1 MRFFIVIFLT
11 QLYWGFAQKKI
22 NFKELKTVPGFF
34 KTYYDDSNGKLYLE
48 VDKLNQSFIYVSA
61 LSQGI
66 GNNDLLLDR
75 GQLGSTKI
83 VKFIKAGNKLLL
95 LQPNQNYRA
104 ITNNALEKKSV
115 DEAFGKSVLFG
126 FEIIKSD
133 SVSYIL
139 DFTPFLMQDTHGVA
153 QVLKQKK
160 QGSFN
165 LDLSK
170 SALNMARTKSF
181 PENVDFDVLLTL
193 KGNPESNGLRK
204 VVPEEKL
211 VTIYQHHSFV
221 KLPDS
226 NFKPRLA
233 HPNSGSITTSFM
245 NYSAPI
251 NTSME
256 VKYANRHRLEKKYP
270 EATISEAVEPIIYY
284 LDNGTPEPIRSAL
297 IEGASWWNEAFEDIG
312 FTNAFQVKILPDTID
327 PLDVRYNVIQWI
339 HRSSRGWS
347 YGGGVVDP
355 RTGEIIKGHVSL
367 GSLRVRQDYKIA
379 KALLNGSDDPTQI
392 EFALARIRQLGAHEV
407 GHTLG
412 FAHNFAAS
420 INDRASVM
428 DYPHPLVLIKDGKI
442 DVSQAYDSGIGA
454 WDKVTV
460 AYTYSEF
467 NENDN
472 EDDALK
478 NLINDAMSKYYFI
491 SDSDARPIGG
501 SSAFG
506 HLWDNGVNPVEEL
519 KRMILVRNTAIS
531 NFNDKCLENGESYA
545 ELEDLFVL
553 LYYFHR
559 YQSEAAVKWIGGRI
573 YNFGL
578 NGESLPEAQWVS
590 SANQKE
596 ALNTLLETVSANF
609 LAIPSDKLQWFPD
622 RGAWQY
628 RGRESFK
635 SQSGPTFDPI
645 SAAQSATDFILQRL
659 FHVDRINR
667 VFNQS
672 LLDSNQLDIN
682 EFINLITDKTLNQT
696 HSDPYL
702 NAIQHTVNKTVITH
716 LMHLAQSN
724 RLHFEIRSIVNKALL
739 DIKKDIDKQRKP
751 KVIDLEMSRFIAS
764 YFKAPEKMVSAYEV
778 KLPDGSPIGS
788 YSCGED

>member
-11 QLYWGFAQKKI
+11 QLYCGFAQKKI
-22 NFKELKTVPGFF
+22 DFKELKTIPGFF
-34 KTYYDDSNGKLYLE
+34 KTYHDDSKGKLYLE
-48 VDKLNQSFIYVSA
+48 VDKLNHAFIYVSA
-61 LSQGI
+61 LSQGV

-83 VKFIKAGNKLLL
+83 VKFIKSGNKLLL
-95 LQPNQNYRA
+95 LQPNQNFRA

-133 SVSYIL
+133 SVAYIIDL
-139 DFTPFLMQDTHGVA
+139 TPFLMQDTHGVA

-160 QGSFN
+160 QGSFS

-193 KGNPESNGLRK
+193 KGNPESIGLRK

-211 VTIYQHHSFV
+211 VSIYQHHSFV

-226 NFKPRLA
+226 NFKPRPA

-251 NTSME
+251 NASME

-270 EATISEAVEPIIYY
+270 DTPKSEAVEPIIYY

-312 FTNAFQVKILPDTID
+312 FSNAFQVKILPDSID

-339 HRSSRGWS
+339 HRSTRGWS

-379 KALLNGSDDPTQI
+379 KALLNGSDDPAQI

-420 INDRASVM
+420 MNDRASVM
-428 DYPHPLVLIKDGKI
+428 DYPHPLVLLKDGKI
-442 DVSQAYDSGIGA
+442 DLSQAYDRGIGA

-460 AYTYSEF
+460 AYSYSELNK
-467 NENDN
+467 NEY

-478 NLINDAMSKYYFI
+478 NIINDAMTKYYFI
-491 SDSDARPIGG
+491 SDSDARPVGG
-501 SSAFG
+501 SSAYG

-531 NFNDKCLENGESYA
+531 NFNDECLESGESYA

-559 YQSEAAVKWIGGRI
+559 YQSEATVKWIGGRI

-578 NGESLPEAQWVS
+578 KGESLPEAQWVS
-590 SANQKE
+590 SANQRE
-596 ALNTLLETVSANF
+596 AVNVLLETISANF
-609 LAIPSDKLQWFPD
+609 LAIPLEKLQSFPD

-645 SAAQSATDFILQRL
+645 SAAQSATNFILQRML
-659 FHVDRINR
+659 HVDRVNR

-672 LLDSNQLDIN
+672 LSDSNQLDMS
-682 EFINLITDKTLNQT
+682 EFLNLIIEKTLYQN

-702 NAIQHTVNKTVITH
+702 NAIQQAVNKTVVIH
-716 LMHLAQSN
+716 LMRLAQTN
-724 RLHFEIRSIVNKALL
+724 TLHFQIRSIVNKSLL
-739 DIKKDIDKQRKP
+739 DYKKGIDKQKNL
-751 KVIDLEMSRFIAS
+751 KQ
-764 YFKAPEKMVSAYEV
+764 
-778 KLPDGSPIGS
+778 
-788 YSCGED
+788 

>member
-11 QLYWGFAQKKI
+11 QLYCGFAQKKI
-22 NFKELKTVPGFF
+22 DFKEFKTIPGFF
-34 KTYYDDSNGKLYLE
+34 KTYYDDSKGKLYLE
-48 VDKLNQSFIYVSA
+48 VDKLNHAFIYVSA

-75 GQLGSTKI
+75 GQLGGTKI

-95 LQPNQNYRA
+95 LQPNQNFRA

-126 FEIIKSD
+126 FEIVKSD
-133 SVSYIL
+133 SVAYIVDL
-139 DFTPFLMQDTHGVA
+139 TPFLMQDSHGVA

-160 QGSFN
+160 QGSYS

-181 PENVDFDVLLTL
+181 PENIDFDVLLTL
-193 KGNPESNGLRK
+193 KGNPESSGLGK

-211 VTIYQHHSFV
+211 VSVYQHHSFV

-256 VKYANRHRLEKKYP
+256 VKYVNRHRLEKKYP
-270 EATISEAVEPIIYY
+270 DTPKSEAVEPIIYY

-297 IEGASWWNEAFEDIG
+297 IEGASWWNEAFENIG
-312 FTNAFQVKILPDTID
+312 FSNAFQVKILPNSID

-339 HRSSRGWS
+339 HRSTRGWS

-379 KALLNGSDDPTQI
+379 KALLNGSDDPAQI

-428 DYPHPLVLIKDGKI
+428 DYPHPLVLLKDGKI
-442 DVSQAYDSGIGA
+442 DLSQAYDSGIGA

-460 AYTYSEF
+460 AYSYSKF
-467 NENDN
+467 NRTENQ
-472 EDDALK
+472 ALK
-478 NLINDAMSKYYFI
+478 NLINDAMSKYHFI

-501 SSAFG
+501 SSAYG
-506 HLWDNGVNPVEEL
+506 HLWDNGENPVEEL
-519 KRMILVRNTAIS
+519 KRMILVRNTAIN
-531 NFNDKCLENGESYA
+531 NFNDDCLENGESFA

-578 NGESLPEAQWVS
+578 KGESLPEAQWIS
-590 SANQKE
+590 PANQRE
-596 ALNTLLETVSANF
+596 ALNALLETISANF
-609 LAIPSDKLQWFPD
+609 LAIPPDKLEWFPD
-622 RGAWQY
+622 RGAWQF
-628 RGRESFK
+628 RGRESFN
-635 SQSGPTFDPI
+635 SQSGATFDPI
-645 SAAQSATDFILQRL
+645 SAAQSVTEFMLQRL
-659 FHVDRINR
+659 FYVDRVNR

-672 LLDSNQLDIN
+672 LSDSNQLDIN
-682 EFINLITDKTLNQT
+682 EFLKLISDKTLNKT

-702 NAIQHTVNKTVITH
+702 NTIQQTVNKTVITH
-716 LMHLAQSN
+716 LMQLAQSN
-724 RLHFEIRSIVNKALL
+724 RLHFQIRSIINKTLL
-739 DIKKDIDKQRKP
+739 DFKKGIDKQKKP
-751 KVIDLEMSRFIAS
+751 KVIDLEMSRLIAS
-764 YFKAPEKMVSAYEV
+764 YFKAPEKMVSSYEV

-788 YSCGED
+788 YSCGYD

>member
-11 QLYWGFAQKKI
+11 QLYCGFAQKKI
-22 NFKELKTVPGFF
+22 DFKELKTIPGFF
-34 KTYYDDSNGKLYLE
+34 KTYHDDSKGKLYLE
-48 VDKLNQSFIYVSA
+48 VDKLNHAFIYVSA
-61 LSQGI
+61 LSQGV

-83 VKFIKAGNKLLL
+83 VKFIKSGNKLLL
-95 LQPNQNYRA
+95 LQPNQNFRA
-104 ITNNALEKKSV
+104 ITNNTLEKKSV

-133 SVSYIL
+133 SVAYIIDL
-139 DFTPFLMQDTHGVA
+139 TPFLMQDTHGVA

-160 QGSFN
+160 QGSFS

-193 KGNPESNGLRK
+193 KGNPESIGLRK

-211 VTIYQHHSFV
+211 VSIYQHHSFV

-226 NFKPRLA
+226 NFKPRPA

-251 NTSME
+251 NASME

-270 EATISEAVEPIIYY
+270 DTPKSEAVEPIIYY

-312 FTNAFQVKILPDTID
+312 FSNAFQVKILPDSID

-339 HRSSRGWS
+339 HRSTRGWS

-379 KALLNGSDDPTQI
+379 KALLNGSDDPAQI

-420 INDRASVM
+420 MNDRASVM
-428 DYPHPLVLIKDGKI
+428 DYPHPLVLLKDGKI
-442 DVSQAYDSGIGA
+442 DLSQAYDRGIGA

-460 AYTYSEF
+460 AYSYSELNK
-467 NENDN
+467 NEY

-478 NLINDAMSKYYFI
+478 NIINDAMTKYYFI
-491 SDSDARPIGG
+491 SDSDARPVGG
-501 SSAFG
+501 SNAYG

-531 NFNDKCLENGESYA
+531 NFNDECLESGESYA

-559 YQSEAAVKWIGGRI
+559 YQSEATVKWIGGRI

-578 NGESLPEAQWVS
+578 KGESLPEAQWVS
-590 SANQKE
+590 SANQRE
-596 ALNTLLETVSANF
+596 AVNVLLETISANF
-609 LAIPSDKLQWFPD
+609 LAIPLEKLQSFPD

-645 SAAQSATDFILQRL
+645 SAAQSATNFILQRML
-659 FHVDRINR
+659 HVDRVNR

-672 LLDSNQLDIN
+672 LSDSNQLDMS
-682 EFINLITDKTLNQT
+682 EFLNLIIEKTLYQN

-702 NAIQHTVNKTVITH
+702 NAIQQAVNKTVVIH
-716 LMHLAQSN
+716 LMRLAQTN
-724 RLHFEIRSIVNKALL
+724 TLHFQIRSIVNKSLL
-739 DIKKDIDKQRKP
+739 DYKKGIDKQKKP
-751 KVIDLEMSRFIAS
+751 ETIDLEMSRFIAS

-788 YSCGED
+788 YSCGQD